1 MRPIDKGADRGAFS
15 KYQDAQKLLIEQLG
29 EYCSYCE
36 RWLATSIAVEHKKPK
51 QKHPEDEFLWH
62 NFLLSCANCNST
74 KQGDEINLDEFIW
87 PDADNT
93 FRAFIYDEE
102 GRVIPKQDFSDA
114 KINQQIYATWQM
126 LGLNRHE
133 DVYSFQ
139 GIAEPTDKDKRYIHR
154 RDEWK
159 LALLK
164 KRNLA
169 ALDTEERRREIADDS
184 ARRGMFSIWMTVFSD
199 DADMKRRFIA
209 AFQGTATNCFDENGN
224 PCPRPNGQL

>member
-1 MRPIDKGADRGAFS
+1 MRPIDKGADRGSFS
-15 KYQDAQKLLIEQLG
+15 KYQDAQQPLIEQLG

-51 QKHPEDEFLWH
+51 KKYPEDELQWN

-87 PDADNT
+87 PDTDNT

-114 KINQQIYATWQM
+114 KINQKIYATWEM

-133 DVYSFQ
+133 DVYFFQ
-139 GIAEPTDKDKRYIHR
+139 GVVEPTDKDKRYIHR
-154 RDEWK
+154 KTEWQRAVGK
-159 LALLK
+159 KNGLATK
-164 KRNLA
+164 
-169 ALDTEERRREIADDS
+169 DTEERRNEIAND
-184 ARRGMFSIWMTVFSD
+184 ALQRGMFSIWMTVFSD

-209 AFQGTATNCFDENGN
+209 AFKGTASDCFDENGN
-224 PCPRPNGQL
+224 PCHRPNGQI

>member
-133 DVYSFQ
+133 DVYSLPIRLVHPLFASGYMQ
-139 GIAEPTDKDKRYIHR
+139 KGEDDNPTGHRIARDKLVQLHSRRY
-154 RDEWK
+154 
-159 LALLK
+159 
-164 KRNLA
+164 
-169 ALDTEERRREIADDS
+169 
-184 ARRGMFSIWMTVFSD
+184 
-199 DADMKRRFIA
+199 
-209 AFQGTATNCFDENGN
+209 
-224 PCPRPNGQL
+224 